1 MYFDLLISLVI
12 ITSSTLIGCEFA
24 KAYRYR
30 DKQLRQLQ
38 GALSRLEA
46 EIIHYSTRLSDALQ
60 SVGESIEGEIGDL
73 FILVSKL
80 LDKRGNITVGSAWRM
95 ALKDLKDRLYLK
107 KDELDILYRFGD
119 QLGISDR
126 NGQAKYIKLTLDQLY
141 HQELDAR
148 ETRKKYEKMYKS
160 LGLLGGIGIAVLLI

>member
-60 SVGESIEGEIGDL
+60 CVGESIEGEIGDL

-95 ALKDLKDRLYLK
+95 ALKDLKDRLRSEERRVGKECRY
-107 KDELDILYRFGD
+107 GC
-119 QLGISDR
+119 Q
-126 NGQAKYIKLTLDQLY
+126 
-141 HQELDAR
+141 
-148 ETRKKYEKMYKS
+148 
-160 LGLLGGIGIAVLLI
+160 